1 MGNTPSLSFYDMITQ
16 IYKASSV
23 IAVNL
28 YIGGKKLHI
37 KFDSDSNGRGYY
49 ITSDKKIIN
58 ALDDKL
64 KNGNPAYYL
73 AQVIDTE
80 KEAEAI
86 EQIQDTS
93 TPAVIEVDIDNI
105 MDAKDYLSDRFADVN
120 RSSLKTKKSIFE
132 AAAAHNIVFTGLK

>member
-1 MGNTPSLSFYDMITQ
+1 MGVPPSLFLFMITK
-16 IYKASSV
+16 IYKASSI

-64 KNGNPAYYL
+64 KNGSPAYFL
-73 AQVIDTE
+73 SQVIDSSKVE
-80 KEAEAI
+80 EI

-93 TPAVIEVDIDNI
+93 TPAIIEADIDNI
-105 MDAKDYLSDRFADVN
+105 MDAKDYLCDKFDDIT

-132 AAAAHNIVFTGLK
+132 AAEAHNIAFPKLK